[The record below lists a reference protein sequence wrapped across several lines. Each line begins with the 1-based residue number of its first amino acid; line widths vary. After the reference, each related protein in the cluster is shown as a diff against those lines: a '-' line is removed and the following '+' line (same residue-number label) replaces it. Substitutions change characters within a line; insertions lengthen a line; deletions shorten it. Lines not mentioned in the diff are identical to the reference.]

1 MAFQLGNKKGPISE
15 INITPFVDI
24 VLVLLIIFMITAP
37 LMYNGIALKL
47 PKTKKVN
54 SLNLSN
60 EQTILS
66 YTLSGEYYM
75 GSNKILQTELVDL
88 IKQKFQETN
97 TDILYLRAHY
107 KLPYG
112 KVAKLMGLL
121 KSQGIANI
129 ALVTEID
136 KKSR

>member
-37 LMYNGIALKL
+37 LMYNGIKLKL

-66 YTLSGEYYM
+66 YSLSGEYYF
-75 GSNKILQTELVDL
+75 GQNKVLQTELINL
-88 IKQKFQETN
+88 IRQKFKDNKSE
-97 TDILYLRAHY
+97 ILYLRAHY

-112 KVAKLMGLL
+112 KVAKLMALL
-121 KSQGIANI
+121 KSQGISQI
-129 ALVTEID
+129 ALVTEVD
-136 KKSR
+136 RNSK